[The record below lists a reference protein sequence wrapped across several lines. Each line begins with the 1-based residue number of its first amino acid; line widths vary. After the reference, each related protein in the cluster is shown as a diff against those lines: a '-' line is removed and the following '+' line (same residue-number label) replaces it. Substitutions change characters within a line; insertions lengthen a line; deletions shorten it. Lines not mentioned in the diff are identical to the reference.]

1 MRDKSL
7 QTVSDRK
14 AIDQFL
20 NQVKSLT
27 VPHAQQGRLIFALDA
42 TASRKPTWDQACKL
56 QSELFLATQDIGG
69 LAVQLCYFRGF
80 GEFVAAPWLTQTQQL
95 LQRMNGVDVQG
106 GHTQIRKVLR
116 HAVQETRKQR
126 VSAVVFIGDCCEEAV
141 DDLCQLAGELGLLR
155 TPVFI
160 FQEGQDNAA
169 EQAFRQISHLSGG
182 AYAPFDL
189 NSPSVLKDLLAAVA
203 VYASGGTRAL
213 ENFSN
218 GQGQHIKRLT
228 QQLK

>member
-14 AIDQFL
+14 SIDQFL
-20 NQVKSLT
+20 NQVKELA
-27 VPHAQQGRLIFALDA
+27 VPQAQQGRLIFALDA
-42 TASRKPTWDQACKL
+42 TASRKPTWDQACQL
-56 QSELFLATQDIGG
+56 QSELFLATQDLGG
-69 LAVQLCYFRGF
+69 LAVQLCYYRGF
-80 GEFVAAPWLTQTQQL
+80 GEFVAAPWLSQTQPL
-95 LQRMNGVDVQG
+95 LQRMNGVDVLG

-116 HAVQETRKQR
+116 HAVEETRKQR

-189 NSPSVLKDLLAAVA
+189 NSPGILKDLLAAVA
-203 VYASGGTRAL
+203 IYATGGPKAL
-213 ENFSN
+213 EQHAKQ
-218 GQGQHIKRLT
+218 QGQHVKLLT
-228 QQLK
+228 RQMT

>member
-14 AIDQFL
+14 SIDQFL
-20 NQVKSLT
+20 NQVKELA

-42 TASRKPTWDQACKL
+42 TASRKPTWDQACQL
-56 QSELFLATQDIGG
+56 QSELFLATQDLGG
-69 LAVQLCYFRGF
+69 LAVQLCYYRGF
-80 GEFVAAPWLTQTQQL
+80 GEFVAAPWLSQTQPL
-95 LQRMNGVDVQG
+95 LQRMNSVDVLG

-116 HAVQETRKQR
+116 HAVEETRKQR

-160 FQEGQDNAA
+160 FQEGQDSAA

-189 NSPSVLKDLLAAVA
+189 NSPGILKDLLAAVA
-203 VYASGGTRAL
+203 IYATGGPKAL
-213 ENFSN
+213 EQHAKQ
-218 GQGQHIKRLT
+218 QGQHVKLLT
-228 QQLK
+228 RQMT